1 MPCFYKLWKKVLVL
15 FLVGRL
21 LPASTGLAQ
30 QKLQVQIVPVDSVA
44 KQYLIKNDLQIRASD
59 SLSILKK
66 LKAFN
71 NNFINKGYLA
81 SNFDSII
88 FDTTSVKAFFYL
100 GHKYSFEKLKIRG
113 IPENI
118 LRELRLTKKIAKGK
132 AISYSDFILLRKKTI
147 EYYENN
153 GYPFASVLI
162 DSISVD
168 NEGLHG
174 NLMVKQNVFVKID
187 SIVVKGKPKIAR
199 KYLNHYLP
207 VKKGEAYNQKKIN
220 DLSSWVEEL
229 PYIQVFKP
237 AEVEFRDA
245 KAAIYLYL
253 KNKPANYFNGIIGF
267 ASGTEENPDF
277 QITGDLSLK
286 LVNAFK
292 IGEELSIYWD
302 KYSANSQ
309 NLKLGFQFPYLF
321 FLPIGIDFRFGLEK
335 HELDYLNTDL
345 FGAVAYSFSAKNLL
359 KVYFAQKNSYLI
371 NNEEET
377 SLNIEEASRFTL
389 GMTFLLDNTDYR
401 LNPRKGF
408 FVEASSGYGTRSVLD
423 INSSLI
429 DFELQLEYYLKL
441 GRMGT
446 LALLNRSAGVFSD
459 VGFYENELFK
469 IGGINSL
476 RGFDEQSVFASTYSI
491 FSIEPRLLIGKNS
504 AVYLFADLAWY
515 EAKLVGSQ
523 YDDTPFGAGLG
534 INIDTKAGIFK
545 LNYAVGKQF
554 DNPVKFSDSKMHFG
568 FTARF

>member
-1 MPCFYKLWKKVLVL
+1 VPCFYKLWKKVLVL
-15 FLVGRL
+15 FLVSGL
-21 LPASTGLAQ
+21 LTASTGLAQ

-220 DLSSWVEEL
+220 DLSSWVDEL

-446 LALLNRSAGVFSD
+446 LALLNQSAGVFSD